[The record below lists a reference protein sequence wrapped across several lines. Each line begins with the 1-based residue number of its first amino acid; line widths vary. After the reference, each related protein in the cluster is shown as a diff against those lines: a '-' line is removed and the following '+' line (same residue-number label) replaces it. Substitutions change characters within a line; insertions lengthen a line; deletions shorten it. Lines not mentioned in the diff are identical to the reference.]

1 MIKTISLFD
10 FREAFKQCGRENQ
23 FSYDA
28 LEVLFDHLE
37 GLEFDL
43 SEQIELDVVALCC
56 EYSEETWQEI
66 ANNYLLHDTSF
77 DDEGN
82 HEKKVI
88 AYLEDEGVFV
98 GTTHTSIIYRQ
109 H

>member
-10 FREAFKQCGRENQ
+10 FREAFKQCGREKQ

-43 SEQIELDVVALCC
+43 SEQIDLDVIALCC

-66 ANNYLLHDTSF
+66 ANSYLLHDTSL
-77 DDEGN
+77 DDEED
-82 HEKKVI
+82 HEQRVI
-88 AYLEDEGVFV
+88 DYLEDEGVFV
-98 GTTHTSIIYRQ
+98 GKTDKSIIYRQ

>member
-1 MIKTISLFD
+1 MKTTLSLND
-10 FREAFKQCGRENQ
+10 FHQAFKQCGRENQ

-37 GLEFDL
+37 ACEEGSDE
-43 SEQIELDVVALCC
+43 EYELDVIALCC

-66 ANNYLLHDTSF
+66 ANSYLLHDTSF

-82 HEKKVI
+82 HEQRVI
-88 AYLEDEGVFV
+88 DYLEDEGVFV
-98 GTTHTSIIYRQ
+98 GKTDNSIIYRQ